1 MFKNQWILNSRVVK
15 KIKARKEVPRG
26 IKKNEK
32 KLSKNQE
39 KNKIKTIYKK
49 LIKKDKKSTFCFNK
63 TDLKFV

>member
-1 MFKNQWILNSRVVK
+1 MFKNQWILNSKVVK
-15 KIKARKEVPRG
+15 KIKARRSQGVL
-26 IKKNEK
+26 KKNEK

-49 LIKKDKKSTFCFNK
+49 LIKKDKKSTFCSNK